1 MRDLALTETGDLKIE
16 AGDLVL
22 ITGLDLV
29 RQQYREEVMTVLGE
43 WKFDT
48 THGIDWFGQVL
59 VKSPDIPA
67 LTVLFG
73 SKLAGLPGVSN
84 VIAVRGE
91 LEDRTLS
98 IAHAFVFTD
107 PATGEREES
116 AIGAALGLDDGE
128 FMLLL
133 DPLGGV

>member
-1 MRDLALTETGDLKIE
+1 MA
-16 AGDLVL
+16 
-22 ITGLDLV
+22 
-29 RQQYREEVMTVLGE
+29 VLGE

-59 VKSPDIPA
+59 VKSPDISA

-84 VIAVRGE
+84 VRAVRGD
-91 LEDRTLS
+91 LEERTLS

-107 PATGEREES
+107 PATGETEES

-133 DPLGGV
+133 DLLGGV